1 MEYDNQTDIGGLQNK
16 FLTTHW
22 SLIDGIQ
29 IKTDKNQALIGLLL
43 EKYWKPVYCY
53 IRSKGHDNEQSKDL
67 TQGFFY
73 EVVLNHKLVQRAD
86 RSKGRFRSFLLHALN
101 QYLIN
106 ETKKSNVR
114 RRIPK
119 DKLIPLENIEPS
131 NLPWIIHA
139 SSPEAAYH
147 YAWMSAML
155 DRIFE
160 SVRRDCYDRGLDVH
174 WQMFWERVVEPI
186 LKKQLPPPLSDI
198 CKKYGIDSAQK
209 ASNMIA
215 TVKRRF
221 NSALRENVRT
231 TVLSDGQV
239 DDELSGI
246 MNFFSKTAQDFK

>member
-1 MEYDNQTDIGGLQNK
+1 MGYDNQTDIGGLQNK

-22 SLIDGIQ
+22 SLIDDIQ
-29 IKTDKNQALIGLLL
+29 AKTDKNQALIGLLL

-53 IRSKGHDNEQSKDL
+53 VRSKGHDNEQSKDL
-67 TQGFFY
+67 TQGFFH

-86 RSKGRFRSFLLHALN
+86 QSKGRFRAFLLHALN

-106 ETKKSNVR
+106 ETKKPNVQ

-119 DKLIPLENIEPS
+119 DKLIPLDIIDPS
-131 NLPWIIHA
+131 DLPRIVQN
-139 SSPEAAYH
+139 SSPEAIY
-147 YAWMSAML
+147 YYTWMSALL
-155 DRIFE
+155 DCIFE

-174 WQMFWERVVEPI
+174 WQIFSERVVEPI
-186 LKKQLPPPLSDI
+186 LKKQVPPPLSDI
-198 CKKYGIDSAQK
+198 CKKYGITSHQK

-221 NSALRENVRT
+221 HSALRAHLRT

-239 DDELSGI
+239 DDELSEI
-246 MNFFSKTAQDFK
+246 LNFFSKTAQDFR